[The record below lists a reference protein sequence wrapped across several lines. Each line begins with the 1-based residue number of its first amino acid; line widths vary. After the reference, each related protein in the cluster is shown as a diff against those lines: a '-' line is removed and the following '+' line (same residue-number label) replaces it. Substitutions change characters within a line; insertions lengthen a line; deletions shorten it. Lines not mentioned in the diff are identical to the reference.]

1 MDTKTKKRRVAPQKK
16 RTASK
21 STAPKAA
28 PRKPA
33 GTGSTAARRSS
44 QRRKKPTPDVVYIPP
59 KPFNRNRLLLS
70 LAITLAVVLALTFSV
85 SIFFSVEVVT
95 VSGAEKYDAWTVKE
109 ASGIQ
114 YGDGLLSFGKAK
126 AVGKIK
132 LALPYVNTVRIGIKL
147 PDTVNIEITEWDVLY
162 SIRDS
167 ANGWWLINTE
177 GTVID
182 NVDSATAGE
191 YTKILGVALD
201 NPAEG
206 QPAKAYET
214 SSATDTSGETLMS
227 VVRASDQLTTALSI
241 ITCLEDN
248 GIIGEVASVDVT
260 DLGDLE
266 LWYGQRFQVRLGDSM
281 DLNYKIKCLK
291 SVVKGTDEKN
301 TLKEYDSGILDI
313 SFTIKENQVIYD
325 PFEE

>member
-1 MDTKTKKRRVAPQKK
+1 MDTKTKKRQVRGPRK
-16 RTASK
+16 TS
-21 STAPKAA
+21 APKAES
-28 PRKPA
+28 RKAA
-33 GTGSTAARRSS
+33 GTG
-44 QRRKKPTPDVVYIPP
+44 QRVQRKKKPTPDVVYIPA

-70 LAITLAVVLALTFSV
+70 LAITLAVVLALSFSI

-114 YGDGLLSFGKAK
+114 YGDNLLSFGKAK

-162 SIRDS
+162 SIRDE
-167 ANGWWLINTE
+167 ANRWWLLNSE
-177 GTVID
+177 GKIVD

-191 YTKILGVALD
+191 YTTILGVALQ
-201 NPAEG
+201 NPMEG
-206 QPAKAYET
+206 QPAKALET
-214 SSATDTSGETLMS
+214 SNATDSEGETLMS
-227 VVRASDQLTTALSI
+227 VVRASDKLSTALTI
-241 ITCLEDN
+241 ISCLEDN
-248 GIIGEVASVDVT
+248 GIIGEVASVDVS
-260 DLGDLE
+260 DLGNLE

-281 DLNYKIKCLK
+281 DINYKIKCLK
-291 SVVKGTDEKN
+291 SVVKGNDEKN
-301 TLKEYDSGILDI
+301 SLKEYDSGILDI

-325 PFEE
+325 PFDD

>member
-1 MDTKTKKRRVAPQKK
+1 MDTKTKKRQVSAPKK
-16 RTASK
+16 RS
-21 STAPKAA
+21 APKTES
-28 PRKPA
+28 RKTA
-33 GTGSTAARRSS
+33 GTGSVAARRAG
-44 QRRKKPTPDVVYIPP
+44 QKRRKPTADVVYIPA

-70 LAITLAVVLALTFSV
+70 LAITLAVVLALSFSI
-85 SIFFSVEVVT
+85 SIFFNVEVVT

-114 YGDGLLSFGKAK
+114 YGDSLLSFGKAK

-132 LALPYVNTVRIGIKL
+132 MALPYVNTVRIGIKL
-147 PDTVNIEITEWDVLY
+147 PNTVNIEITEWDVLY
-162 SIRDS
+162 SIRDA

-177 GTVID
+177 GTIID

-191 YTKILGVALD
+191 YTKILGVSVE
-201 NPAEG
+201 NPVEG
-206 QPAKAYET
+206 QPAKALET
-214 SSATDTSGETLMS
+214 SNATDSEGETLMS
-227 VVRASDQLTTALSI
+227 VVRASDKLNTALNI

-260 DLGDLE
+260 DLGNLE

-291 SVVKGTDEKN
+291 SVVKGTDDKN

-325 PFEE
+325 PFDD

>member
-1 MDTKTKKRRVAPQKK
+1 MDTKTKKRKV
-16 RTASK
+16 S
-21 STAPKAA
+21 APKKASA
-28 PRKPA
+28 PKTAKPKTVA
-33 GTGSTAARRSS
+33 TGSSAARSTPTR
-44 QRRKKPTPDVVYIPP
+44 RRKAGPEVVYVPP

-70 LAITLAVVLALTFSV
+70 LAITFAVVLAMTFSI
-85 SIFFSVEVVT
+85 SLFFNVEVIT

-109 ASGIQ
+109 ASGIA
-114 YGDGLLSFGKAK
+114 YGDSLLSFGKAK

-132 LALPYVNTVRIGIKL
+132 LELPYVNTVRIGIKL

-162 SIRDS
+162 SIRDDG
-167 ANGWWLINTE
+167 NRWWLMNSE
-177 GTVID
+177 GKIID

-191 YTKILGVALD
+191 YTQILGVVVTEAT
-201 NPAEG
+201 AG
-206 QPAKAYET
+206 QPAKALET
-214 SSATDTSGETLMS
+214 SNATDESGETLVS
-227 VVRASDQLTTALSI
+227 LVRASDRLNTAISI

-260 DLGDLE
+260 DLGNLE
-266 LWYGQRFQVRLGDSM
+266 LWYGQRFQVQLGDSM

-313 SFTIKENQVIYD
+313 SFTIKEDQVIYD
-325 PFEE
+325 PFED